1 MILSPE
7 HVLIPPGAPGSV
19 MLHFKQTILDGVSV

>member
-1 MILSPE
+1 MIVSLQ
-7 HVLIPPGAPGSV
+7 HVLIPQGAPGSM

>member
-1 MILSPE
+1 MIVFPQQA
-7 HVLIPPGAPGSV
+7 LIPPGAPGSM